1 MGSLDQQVI
10 PEPKHRN
17 SPTPGTQIVE
27 MNSVEP
33 VAYDSCSL
41 LHQSCCSRLN
51 VALLVEQ
58 VDKLRRAQI
67 IEREWKGAET
77 EELKGAL
84 DAARKALKASRKA

>member
-1 MGSLDQQVI
+1 MLLSY
-10 PEPKHRN
+10 EWR
-17 SPTPGTQIVE
+17 TPRR
-27 MNSVEP
+27 
-33 VAYDSCSL
+33 A
-41 LHQSCCSRLN
+41 
-51 VALLVEQ
+51 Q